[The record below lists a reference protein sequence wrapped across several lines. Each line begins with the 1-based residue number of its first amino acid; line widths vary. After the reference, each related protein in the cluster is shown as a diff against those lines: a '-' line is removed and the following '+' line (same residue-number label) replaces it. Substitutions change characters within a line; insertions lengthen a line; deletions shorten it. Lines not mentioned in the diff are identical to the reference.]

1 MDEDALMFEIMTFQ
15 KLSTCHGLLSTF
27 SSIYDPL
34 GLVSVN
40 LPIMEGRKI
49 MQKLCK
55 NEFMWGEEI
64 PEDHRY
70 AWLKWLH
77 SLQELEN

>member
-1 MDEDALMFEIMTFQ
+1 MDKDALMFEIMTFQ
-15 KLSTCHGLLSTF
+15 KLSTCHGLLSTL

-40 LPIMEGRKI
+40 PLILEGREL

-55 NEFMWGEEI
+55 NEFMRGEEMGMHGSSGFI
-64 PEDHRY
+64 VF
-70 AWLKWLH
+70 K
-77 SLQELEN
+77 N

>member
-15 KLSTCHGLLSTF
+15 KLSTCHGLLSTL

-40 LPIMEGRKI
+40 PLILEGREL

-55 NEFMWGEEI
+55 NEFMWGEEMGM
-64 PEDHRY
+64 HGSSGFTVF
-70 AWLKWLH
+70 K
-77 SLQELEN
+77 N